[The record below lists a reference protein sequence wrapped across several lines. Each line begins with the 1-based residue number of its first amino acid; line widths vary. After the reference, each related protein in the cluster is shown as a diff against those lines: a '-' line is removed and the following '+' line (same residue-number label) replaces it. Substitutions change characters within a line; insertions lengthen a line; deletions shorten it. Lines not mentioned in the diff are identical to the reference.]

1 MTPLKPE
8 PGLAR
13 KRLGAMGQLMLWTLR
28 DFMREPAA
36 LFWTMGFPILM
47 TLTLGQMT
55 KSPAELR
62 ANVGVV
68 YAAGQEARA
77 AKWLEAA
84 PSREHIQWVLVAEA
98 ELPRALATGKV
109 RLGIQEAWDPAQR
122 LWRFDPANQSAL
134 LAYHHLRDDLEGRK
148 ADTQPLSLPGGR
160 YIDFLLPGLLALGL
174 VNSCLWGIGWN
185 LVELRQK
192 RLLRLMLATPLE
204 PGAFFAS
211 LFAGR
216 ILLAFGE
223 VAVLL
228 GFSAWLFDIRVL
240 GSLPALLT
248 LWLCGLAGFFGLAVL
263 VASRTDRSAVGQGLI
278 NAITLPMF
286 VVSGVFFGLDNFSP
300 GLQAAFRAFPPT
312 LMVDATR
319 AVMNTGAGWAEVAR
333 PSAALLGMGALC
345 FWLGRRWFRFY

>member
-1 MTPLKPE
+1 
-8 PGLAR
+8 
-13 KRLGAMGQLMLWTLR
+13 MGQLLLWTFR

-55 KSPAELR
+55 RAPKELR

-68 YAAGQEARA
+68 VFAGEEAQAAA
-77 AKWLEAA
+77 WLKTA
-84 PSREHIQWVLVAEA
+84 PSREHVQWVLVPAA

-109 RLGIQEAWDPAQR
+109 RLGLERAWDPAKR

-134 LAYHHLRDDLEGRK
+134 LAYHHLRDELEGHPN
-148 ADTQPLSLPGGR
+148 DTQPLDLPGGR
-160 YIDFLLPGLLALGL
+160 YIDFLLPGLLALGV

-192 RLLRLMLATPLE
+192 RLLRLMLATPLS
-204 PGAFFAS
+204 PNAYFAS
-211 LFAGR
+211 LFVGR
-216 ILLAFGE
+216 VILALVE
-223 VAVLL
+223 VCVLL

-240 GSLPALLT
+240 GSLGALLG
-248 LWLCGLAGFFGLAVL
+248 LMLCGLVGFFGLAVL

-278 NAITLPMF
+278 NAITIPMF

-300 GLQAAFRAFPPT
+300 GLQAVFRAFPPT

-333 PSAALLGMGALC
+333 PCGALLGMGAVC
-345 FWLGRRWFRFY
+345 FGLGRRWFRFY